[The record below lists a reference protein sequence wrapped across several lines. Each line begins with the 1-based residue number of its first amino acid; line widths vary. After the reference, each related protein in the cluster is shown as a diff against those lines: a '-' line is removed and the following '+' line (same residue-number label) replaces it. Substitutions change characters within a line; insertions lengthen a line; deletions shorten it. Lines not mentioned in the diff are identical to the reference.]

1 MLIFMTALFVLIY
14 SVDILMLFFFG
25 LHSFLM
31 VFLYQKNK
39 SYCDADPEKAL
50 DINDPALPMVTVQ
63 LPIFNEFYVIDRLI
77 DSVVALQYPKN
88 KLEIQ
93 VLDDS
98 TDETVQKVAG
108 IVRKFRSLGFDIHHL
123 HRTDRTGHKAGAL
136 EKGMEVAKGEF
147 IAIFDADFCPEPN
160 FLLMTLPS
168 FEDQGIGMVQTRWG
182 HLNQNYN
189 MLTKAQGYG
198 IDGHFIIEQVARNAN
213 NLWMNFNGTAGIWRK
228 SCILDAGGWEHDT
241 LTEDFDLSYR
251 AELKGWRFR
260 YFKNIVC
267 KGEIPA
273 MISAYKSQ
281 QFRWCKGSI
290 QTAMKL
296 LPTIWET
303 RLNWKI
309 KGEAVV
315 HLINYSVCPLMV
327 INILLTAP
335 VLLME
340 YWTGMKFT
348 DLPMTV
354 LFVAATFMSIGS
366 AGPIVFYAFS
376 QRELYPD
383 WKSRLLFLPVLIMIG
398 TGISIVNT
406 RAWIEAVMGIPSG
419 FKRTP
424 KLRIENANDNLKD
437 KMKYHLPLDYHVI
450 LELFMGIYCIF
461 CIYLSFIV
469 KKPFII
475 GFLVI
480 YGAGFFF
487 VAYNSIKEYLWKFQS
502 ALQETETSTEI
513 A

>member
-1 MLIFMTALFVLIY
+1 MLTVMTLLFIIIY
-14 SVDILMLFFFG
+14 TLDILSLFFFG

-39 SYCDADPEKAL
+39 SYCEADFTKAY
-50 DINDPALPMVTVQ
+50 NVNSPNLPIVTVQ
-63 LPIFNEFYVIDRLI
+63 LPIYNEFYVVDRLI
-77 DSVVALQYPKN
+77 DSVIALEYPKE

-98 TDETVQKVAG
+98 TDETVYKVATLVKKYQAQG
-108 IVRKFRSLGFDIHHL
+108 YNIQHL
-123 HRTDRTGHKAGAL
+123 HRTQRIGHKAGAL
-136 EKGMEVAKGEF
+136 EEGMKVAKGEF

-160 FLLMTLPS
+160 FLLLTLPY
-168 FEDQGIGMVQTRWG
+168 FEDPKIGMIQTRWG

-189 MLTKAQGYG
+189 ALTKAQSYG

-213 NLWMNFNGTAGIWRK
+213 GLWMNFNGTAGIWRK
-228 SCILDAGGWEHDT
+228 ACIIDAGGWQHDT

-251 AELKGWRFR
+251 AELKGWKFR

-290 QTAMKL
+290 QTALKL
-296 LPTIWET
+296 LPTIWT
-303 RLNWKI
+303 TNLNWRI
-309 KGEAVV
+309 KGEAIV
-315 HLINYSVCPLMV
+315 HLINYSVCPLMI

-335 VLLME
+335 VLLLE
-340 YWTGMKFT
+340 YWTEMKFT
-348 DLPMTV
+348 DLPITV
-354 LFVAATFMSIGS
+354 LFIAATLMSIGS
-366 AGPIVFYAFS
+366 LGPIVFYAFS
-376 QRELYPD
+376 QKELYPD
-383 WKSRLLFLPVLIMIG
+383 WKSRIVFLPVLIMIG
-398 TGISIVNT
+398 TGISVVNT
-406 RAWIEAVMGIPSG
+406 RAWIEAIMGIPSG

-424 KLRIENANDNLKD
+424 KLRIESSSDNLKERL
-437 KMKYHLPLDYHVI
+437 KYHLPLDYHV
-450 LELFMGIYCIF
+450 LFEIVMGVYCIF
-461 CIYLSFIV
+461 CIYLSILV

-480 YGAGFFF
+480 YGMGFFF
-487 VAYNSIKEYLWKFQS
+487 VAYNSIKEYLWKYQAAF
-502 ALQETETSTEI
+502 EKTETSTKT